1 MFFQLKEI
9 SADWFENIQLKSII
23 YTKTKSKFQSLTTRQ
38 EEILVVANQCVTEEN
53 PPWLRKGEEV
63 KVLTETLKKHCDS
76 LSSKLNKKDGKSSK
90 LNVRNIDKRMEW
102 KKKKN

>member
-1 MFFQLKEI
+1 MCYRGEP
-9 SADWFENIQLKSII
+9 
-23 YTKTKSKFQSLTTRQ
+23 SL
-38 EEILVVANQCVTEEN
+38 VTIG
-53 PPWLRKGEEV
+53 RRG

-102 KKKKN
+102 KKKKKIKKKTRKKNPACPTNGKSEIAWKFIKWMLNGK